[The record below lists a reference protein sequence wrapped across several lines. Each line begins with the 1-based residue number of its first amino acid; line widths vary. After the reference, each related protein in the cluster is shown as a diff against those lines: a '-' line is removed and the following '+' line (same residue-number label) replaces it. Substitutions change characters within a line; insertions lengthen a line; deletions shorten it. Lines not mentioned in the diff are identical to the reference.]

1 MKYTDFTEDKEIQ
14 FTVGKERYV
23 VAKLSK
29 IPRFQDGMLAIIRDK
44 NEITVIAQEDLNLK
58 TLEVVKGFKL
68 ITFVVRLPFELC
80 GFISYISGLLAE
92 QEIPLYIFS
101 SFSTDH
107 ILIKEADLDKT
118 ISVLEKNGFVLSQQ
132 HTLF

>member
-68 ITFVVRLPFELC
+68 ITFVVILPFELC

-92 QEIPLYIFS
+92 QEIPLYIVS